1 MDDYE
6 KYEED
11 CKAIR
16 ESNERLLKEFGR
28 WLKSSGLSEKT
39 IKNHI
44 SNIDFYINEYLLYE
58 EAIEVVDGV
67 HKVSIFSDIGL

>member
-11 CKAIR
+11 CKKIR
-16 ESNERLLKEFGR
+16 KANERLLADYGV

-39 IKNHI
+39 ISNHL
-44 SNIDFYINEYLLYE
+44 SNIDFYINQYLL
-58 EAIEVVDGV
+58 
-67 HKVSIFSDIGL
+67 